1 MFHGKIR
8 NDDSKRNTAL
18 QLMSKQCCNAELRK
32 KLLRIISCKN
42 ILRPYEQNC
51 EKKMTASQS
60 NVMTI
65 SWQIS
70 AVKHR
75 TNDGF

>member
-1 MFHGKIR
+1 MLHGKIR
-8 NDDSKRNTAL
+8 NDDFKRNTAL
-18 QLMSKQCCNAELRK
+18 QCRNNVATLCCAK

-42 ILRPYEQNC
+42 ILRPYEQNR
-51 EKKMTASQS
+51 EKKMTAPQS

-70 AVKHR
+70 AVKDR